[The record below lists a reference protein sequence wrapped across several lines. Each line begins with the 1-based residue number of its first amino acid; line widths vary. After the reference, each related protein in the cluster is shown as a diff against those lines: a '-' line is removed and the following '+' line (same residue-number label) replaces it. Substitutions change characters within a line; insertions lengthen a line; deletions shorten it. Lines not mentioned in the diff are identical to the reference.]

1 LNCRPHPYQGCALP
15 TELPGPKTKTP
26 SRTIAPIHTIRW
38 RPATP
43 LPLSLERVMGIEPT
57 PSAWKAEVLPLNYTR
72 ESPRPQNRIRRLRTT
87 RRSKSLQAISSNL
100 SSVLIL
106 PRSWGDFTVHTLVE
120 GGGLLRAS
128 CPPPSGSPRFAR
140 RSKSLQAISSNLS
153 SVLILPRSWGI
164 SLSTLWWRGEDSNL
178 RRLSRQIYSLIPLTA
193 REPLRKRGGILWQ
206 RAQHVNYR
214 IAATAITRRTTPAPV
229 EPPRPNGKFWYL

>member
-120 GGGLLRAS
+120 GGGFE
-128 CPPPSGSPRFAR
+128 PPKAEPSDLQSDPFDRSGTPPKKRRYSLATRPACQLSYCRNSHYPAHYPCAR
-140 RSKSLQAISSNLS
+140 RTAPAKWKVLVSL
-153 SVLILPRSWGI
+153 
-164 SLSTLWWRGEDSNL
+164 TD
-178 RRLSRQIYSLIPLTA
+178 
-193 REPLRKRGGILWQ
+193 
-206 RAQHVNYR
+206 
-214 IAATAITRRTTPAPV
+214 AP
-229 EPPRPNGKFWYL
+229 